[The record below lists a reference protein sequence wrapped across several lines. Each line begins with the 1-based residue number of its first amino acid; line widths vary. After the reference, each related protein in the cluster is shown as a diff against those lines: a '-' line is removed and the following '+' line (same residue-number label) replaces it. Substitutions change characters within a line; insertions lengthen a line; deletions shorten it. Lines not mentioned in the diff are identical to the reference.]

1 MINFLLVVHK
11 LHMSVKNSDP
21 FAVEC
26 FRLCL
31 AFYINF
37 LVQSVVR
44 YSKEQTVYYQEVRIL
59 CFGMV
64 FIVYLL
70 LLLFSLT
77 IFVAVK
83 HLVLKINFLCI
94 CKRLLCNVCQ
104 LVSY

>member
-1 MINFLLVVHK
+1 
-11 LHMSVKNSDP
+11 MSVKNSDP

-44 YSKEQTVYYQEVRIL
+44 YSKEQTVYCQEVRIL

-70 LLLFSLT
+70 LLLLLFSWT

-83 HLVLKINFLCI
+83 HMVLKINFLCI